1 MSLKNNATF
10 VELDFGDGPQNC
22 TLGND
27 LASNYWHNITILHD
41 HKTVKVILDREQIKI
56 FDNAKNWLFDPEV
69 SVRCSMGGNLL
80 LPGGV
85 THGVQG

>member
-41 HKTVKVILDREQIKI
+41 HKTVKVILDRQQFKLFE
-56 FDNAKNWLFDPEV
+56 NAKNWLFDPEV
-69 SVRCSMGGNLL
+69 RNFL
-80 LPGGV
+80 
-85 THGVQG
+85 